1 MLSDLSRLEER
12 RVHTLQSC
20 KNSVVFQFSSHR
32 YRSLIDALF
41 QLLAIYVAVEVQS
54 RKNDVSICLVLPVF
68 VVVFGCQLEFMSL
81 QSRCILTARYMNSS
95 VLKKNYFFSTK
106 EYLRNCFIWFE
117 IYFWREYSTNFLPI
131 FIVIF
136 QKKMF
141 QSCFPSPKLTELH
154 VAAFQLH
161 QIFFHCLMSD
171 FLKRKNEEA
180 TKELTLPVV
189 AIY

>member
-95 VLKKNYFFSTK
+95 VLKKNIFLVQKNISEIVLFD
-106 EYLRNCFIWFE
+106 LRFIFGGN
-117 IYFWREYSTNFLPI
+117 IQPI
-131 FIVIF
+131 F
-136 QKKMF
+136 
-141 QSCFPSPKLTELH
+141 CP
-154 VAAFQLH
+154 
-161 QIFFHCLMSD
+161 
-171 FLKRKNEEA
+171 FL
-180 TKELTLPVV
+180 L
-189 AIY
+189 

>member
-12 RVHTLQSC
+12 RVQVLQSC

-95 VLKKNYFFSTK
+95 VLKKI
-106 EYLRNCFIWFE
+106 L
-117 IYFWREYSTNFLPI
+117 FL
-131 FIVIF
+131 V
-136 QKKMF
+136 QKKI
-141 QSCFPSPKLTELH
+141 S
-154 VAAFQLH
+154 
-161 QIFFHCLMSD
+161 
-171 FLKRKNEEA
+171 
-180 TKELTLPVV
+180 
-189 AIY
+189 

>member
-1 MLSDLSRLEER
+1 MLPQCVEDGRRRGTAANEDLWPESFSTLFVHQISLMLSDLSRLEER

-95 VLKKNYFFSTK
+95 VLKKI
-106 EYLRNCFIWFE
+106 L
-117 IYFWREYSTNFLPI
+117 FL
-131 FIVIF
+131 V
-136 QKKMF
+136 QKKI
-141 QSCFPSPKLTELH
+141 S
-154 VAAFQLH
+154 
-161 QIFFHCLMSD
+161 
-171 FLKRKNEEA
+171 
-180 TKELTLPVV
+180 
-189 AIY
+189 

>member
-12 RVHTLQSC
+12 RVQALQSC

-95 VLKKNYFFSTK
+95 VLKKILFLVQKKISEIVLFD
-106 EYLRNCFIWFE
+106 LRFIFV
-117 IYFWREYSTNFLPI
+117 REYSTNFLPI

-136 QKKMF
+136 QKKNVLVLF
-141 QSCFPSPKLTELH
+141 SLS
-154 VAAFQLH
+154 
-161 QIFFHCLMSD
+161 
-171 FLKRKNEEA
+171 
-180 TKELTLPVV
+180 
-189 AIY
+189 

>member
-81 QSRCILTARYMNSS
+81 QSRCILTARYMNSL
-95 VLKKNYFFSTK
+95 VLKKLFF
-106 EYLRNCFIWFE
+106 EYKRKSHKLF
-117 IYFWREYSTNFLPI
+117 YLFWGLFVREYSTNILPI

-136 QKKMF
+136 QKKCFSLVFRLLNWQNYMLPHS
-141 QSCFPSPKLTELH
+141 SCTRFFSTVLCL
-154 VAAFQLH
+154 
-161 QIFFHCLMSD
+161 IFWKERMK
-171 FLKRKNEEA
+171 KRQKN
-180 TKELTLPVV
+180 
-189 AIY
+189 

>member
-12 RVHTLQSC
+12 RVQVLQSC

-117 IYFWREYSTNFLPI
+117 IYLCGNIQPI
-131 FIVIF
+131 FCPFLLWFSKKKCFSLVFRLLNWQNYMLPHSSCTRFFSTVLCLIF
-136 QKKMF
+136 WKERMKKRQK
-141 QSCFPSPKLTELH
+141 
-154 VAAFQLH
+154 
-161 QIFFHCLMSD
+161 
-171 FLKRKNEEA
+171 N
-180 TKELTLPVV
+180 
-189 AIY
+189 

>member
-12 RVHTLQSC
+12 RVQVLQSC
-20 KNSVVFQFSSHR
+20 KSSVVFQFSSHR

-95 VLKKNYFFSTK
+95 VLKKNSFFRTK

-136 QKKMF
+136 QKKFFSLVFRLLNWQNYMLPHS
-141 QSCFPSPKLTELH
+141 SCTRFFSTVLCL
-154 VAAFQLH
+154 
-161 QIFFHCLMSD
+161 IFWKERMK
-171 FLKRKNEEA
+171 KRQKN
-180 TKELTLPVV
+180 
-189 AIY
+189 